1 MKVRKAVLKIGYG
14 YSFYGD
20 IKEVMEAADAIEKLT
35 SVSFVYDDEGS
46 YWNHAEGASITL
58 EFAQH
63 PCKDV
68 ATDE

>member
-1 MKVRKAVLKIGYG
+1 MRVRKAVLKIGYG

-35 SVSFVYDDEGS
+35 SVAFVYDSEGS
-46 YWNHAEGASITL
+46 YWGEEESANVTL

-63 PCKDV
+63 PFREGLI
-68 ATDE
+68 DE